1 MGFLFGIPRKLIKR
15 VTEIEIDSH
24 YYDNDVIPSSQDI
37 FTYTVDEKNK
47 VSEITGF
54 KINNISLHCN

>member
-1 MGFLFGIPRKLIKR
+1 MGFLFGVPHKLIKR

-47 VSEITGF
+47 VSEITV
-54 KINNISLHCN
+54 I